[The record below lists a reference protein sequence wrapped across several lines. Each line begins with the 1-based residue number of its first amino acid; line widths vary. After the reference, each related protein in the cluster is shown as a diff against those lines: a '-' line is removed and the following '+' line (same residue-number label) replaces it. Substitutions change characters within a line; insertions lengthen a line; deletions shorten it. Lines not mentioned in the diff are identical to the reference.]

1 MEENKELETTTEEQ
15 VSVTPAANNGREK
28 KAYFSVA
35 YSLALRPQLL
45 IVGRY
50 LYRFSDPQHHDHE
63 G

>member
-15 VSVTPAANNGREK
+15 ASVTPAANNGEK
-28 KAYFSVA
+28 KWLISQWPYRWLCGHVA
-35 YSLALRPQLL
+35 DR
-45 IVGRY
+45 GRY